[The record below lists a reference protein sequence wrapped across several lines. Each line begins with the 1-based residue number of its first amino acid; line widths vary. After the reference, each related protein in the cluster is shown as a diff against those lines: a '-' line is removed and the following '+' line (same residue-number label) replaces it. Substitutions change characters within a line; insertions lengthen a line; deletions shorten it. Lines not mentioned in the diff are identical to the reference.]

1 MSDGVAKI
9 SGKTMKSLG
18 SELKNYTVR
27 RWLYAIANSGIKEFS
42 AALLGYRGDRLDK
55 VTNS

>member
-1 MSDGVAKI
+1 
-9 SGKTMKSLG
+9 MKSLG